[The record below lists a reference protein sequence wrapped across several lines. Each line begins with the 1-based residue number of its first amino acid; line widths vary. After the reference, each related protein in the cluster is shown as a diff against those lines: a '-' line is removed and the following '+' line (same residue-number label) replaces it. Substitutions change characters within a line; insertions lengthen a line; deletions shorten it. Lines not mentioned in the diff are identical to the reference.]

1 MIINEGVMEN
11 FPWVKPNAHKHSRG
25 RLAVFSGG
33 ELHTGAARL
42 VANCGAR
49 IGAGWVVM
57 FAPIDAARI
66 IAAHETSIM
75 VEEYEYSPI
84 LPSKITDFRAIVIG
98 PALGFG
104 KGKYAAIKSLLGL
117 ENKLVLDAD
126 ALSMIA
132 NDTSQ
137 FGLREIIKERQFET
151 ILTPHEGEF
160 SRIFAQSADSL
171 EEKIEIT
178 QYGAAKINATIV
190 HKGAQTVIAAPN
202 GETAVLE
209 NSTPWL
215 ATAGTGDCLAGMI
228 GGLVAQG
235 LDGFTAAKIAVYL
248 HAECGKTFG
257 AGLLAQDIPN
267 LIPEILD
274 EFAPDALRA
283 K

>member
-1 MIINEGVMEN
+1 MIIDKSVMQN
-11 FPWVKPNAHKHSRG
+11 FPWVKTNAHKHSRG

-57 FAPIDAARI
+57 FASIDAARI
-66 IAAHETSIM
+66 IAAHETAIM
-75 VEEYEYSPI
+75 VEEYEYSPA
-84 LPSKITDFRAIVIG
+84 LPQKITDFRAIVIG

-126 ALSMIA
+126 ALMMIA
-132 NDTSQ
+132 NDTSSH
-137 FGLREIIKERQFET
+137 GLREIIKGREFET
-151 ILTPHEGEF
+151 IITPHEGEF
-160 SRIFAQSADSL
+160 SRLFVHSADDL
-171 EEKIEIT
+171 DEKIEIT
-178 QYGAAKINATIV
+178 QVAAAKINATIV
-190 HKGAQTVIAAPN
+190 HKGAQTVIASPN
-202 GETAVLE
+202 GDVAVLE

-235 LDGFTAAKIAVYL
+235 LDGMRAAKIAVYL
-248 HAECGKTFG
+248 HSECGKAFG
-257 AGLLAQDIPN
+257 AGLMAQDIPN
-267 LIPEILD
+267 ILPEILN
-274 EFAPDALRA
+274 EYAPNELRA
-283 K
+283 Q

>member
-1 MIINEGVMEN
+1 MIIDKSVMQD
-11 FPWVKPNAHKHSRG
+11 FPWVKANAHKHSRG

-57 FAPIDAARI
+57 FASIDAARI

-75 VEEYEYSPI
+75 VEEYEYSPS
-84 LPSKITDFRAIVIG
+84 LPQKITDFRAIVIG

-104 KGKYAAIKSLLGL
+104 KGKYAALKSLLSL

-132 NDTSQ
+132 NDTSHH
-137 FGLREIIKERQFET
+137 GLREIIKERQFET

-160 SRIFAQSADSL
+160 SRLFAQSADDL
-171 EEKIEIT
+171 DEKIEIT
-178 QYGAAKINATIV
+178 QVAAAKINATIV
-190 HKGAQTVIAAPN
+190 HKGAQTVIASPN
-202 GETAVLE
+202 GDVAVLE
-209 NSTPWL
+209 SSTPWL

-235 LDGFTAAKIAVYL
+235 LDGIRAAKIAVYI
-248 HAECGKTFG
+248 HAECGKAFG

-267 LIPEILD
+267 LLPEILD
-274 EFAPDALRA
+274 GFAPEELRA